1 MNADGTT
8 LYSVVNTRDIN
19 NVITIN
25 SEIINISKWLK
36 LNKLSLNVAKTK
48 AMLFRSPQKL
58 ISYPVLNID
67 GHNIEFEKSF
77 NYLGIVIDENLK
89 CKIHI
94 ILIAKKNI
102 YI

>member
-1 MNADGTT
+1 M
-8 LYSVVNTRDIN
+8 LQ
-19 NVITIN
+19 
-25 SEIINISKWLK
+25 K
-36 LNKLSLNVAKTK
+36 LNLCVFN
-48 AMLFRSPQKL
+48 SPQKL
-58 ISYPVLNID
+58 ISYPVLNIY
-67 GHNIEFEKSF
+67 GHGMEFVKSF